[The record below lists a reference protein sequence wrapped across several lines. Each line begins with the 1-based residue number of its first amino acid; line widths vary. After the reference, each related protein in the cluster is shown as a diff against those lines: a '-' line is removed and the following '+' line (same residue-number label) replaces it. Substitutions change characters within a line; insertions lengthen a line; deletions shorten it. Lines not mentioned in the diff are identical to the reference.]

1 MRDAIED
8 YLDQVMVHASLAP
21 RDQARV
27 RAELK
32 DHLAELA
39 AGWGGRGGPKHSSTQ
54 EEITAMLESEFGEP
68 EVVGKGISNAR
79 GGGRIRTWL
88 KKWKIALP
96 ISVAAC
102 LVLNFSIRWAIAEPF
117 YVPGKGAEP
126 FIPQGSRVLVYKLT
140 SVFRAGDVVAFRNLE
155 GVVLLGIVQTDQGG
169 VLTVSRNGEA
179 DRDVPHAQ
187 VIGRVVANTR

>member
-1 MRDAIED
+1 MRDAIEE
-8 YLDQVMVHASLAP
+8 YLDQVMAHASLA
-21 RDQARV
+21 RCDQARV

-39 AGWGGRGGPKHSSTQ
+39 AEARKHSSTQ
-54 EEITAMLESEFGEP
+54 EEITAMLESEFGKP

-79 GGGRIRTWL
+79 GRVRTYL
-88 KKWKIALP
+88 KKLKRGLP
-96 ISVAAC
+96 IAVAVC
-102 LVLNFSIRWAIAEPF
+102 LVLVFSIRWAIAEPF

-126 FIPQGSRVLVYKLT
+126 LIPQGSRILVYKLA
-140 SVFRAGDVVAFRNLE
+140 SAYRAGDVVAFHNLD
-155 GVVLLGIVQTDQGG
+155 GQTLLGIVKTDRAD

-179 DRDVPHAQ
+179 DRVINHAQ